1 MPLLVHAVGLTNAH
15 VAIATSAVSV
25 AANAL
30 INLVMHARRGTVIWR
45 YAGLYCVMG
54 VAGASLG
61 VSAGKALDGDRLLL
75 WFSGLMIIG
84 AILMLRRIGMP
95 SNSICIYEGRNAPK
109 VLAAGAGTGIVSGFF
124 GIGGGFLIMPGLVF
138 STGMPTINAV
148 STSLVAI
155 VAFGSTTAAT
165 YSLSGL
171 VDWPLAAVLIAGG
184 TIGAVIGCRVVHRLK
199 PYQSVL
205 NRLFAG
211 AILMA
216 GLAMALSALTT

>member
-1 MPLLVHAVGLTNAH
+1 
-15 VAIATSAVSV
+15 
-25 AANAL
+25 
-30 INLVMHARRGTVIWR
+30 
-45 YAGLYCVMG
+45 
-54 VAGASLG
+54 
-61 VSAGKALDGDRLLL
+61 
-75 WFSGLMIIG
+75 
-84 AILMLRRIGMP
+84 ML
-95 SNSICIYEGRNAPK
+95 
-109 VLAAGAGTGIVSGFF
+109 
-124 GIGGGFLIMPGLVF
+124 GLVF

-171 VDWPLAAVLIAGG
+171 VDWPLAAVFIAGG
-184 TIGAVIGCRVVHRLK
+184 AIGAVIGCRVVHRLK
-199 PYQSVL
+199 PYQSAL